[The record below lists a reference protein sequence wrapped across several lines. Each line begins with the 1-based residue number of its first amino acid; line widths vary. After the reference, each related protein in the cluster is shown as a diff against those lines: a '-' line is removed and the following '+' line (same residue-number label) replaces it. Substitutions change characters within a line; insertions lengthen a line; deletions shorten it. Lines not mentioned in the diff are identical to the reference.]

1 MAAQTGMSGHA
12 HNRSSRFDLPPVP
25 FAFMDFRKSRLVA
38 HFIMADQS
46 TSQPTL
52 FRKAALSKVHS
63 PEQLDALLPITSPIG
78 WVALLAIGLALA
90 GALAWGFMGTI
101 LRTASG
107 QGIIVRDSDVG
118 IFEVS
123 PQAAGVVLDVKVQAG
138 DVVHAGQVVATLD
151 FSQLNE
157 QLANSQEALEK
168 LKEQDAAQSQDEAER
183 LRNLQEKLANQQ
195 SLYAKGLLTKTPI
208 LDSRSAIYEVKSRSF
223 QRRQQILDQTLKIR
237 ENQIKY
243 EQENVVRAAR
253 EGRVTEVVVSPG
265 NFVQP
270 GKTIVRLESLK
281 GDYEALVYVPTLEGK
296 KIREG
301 MTARLAP
308 SIAKPEEYGFILAKV
323 YSVSPLPVTREYLL
337 SELGGDENIVQ
348 SLLPSGSA
356 IEFVADMEEDPST
369 PSGFRWSSS
378 KGPDLRLESG
388 TLCQVSVV
396 LERVRPISLLIPYL
410 KKQLGVL

>member
-1 MAAQTGMSGHA
+1 MPQ
-12 HNRSSRFDLPPVP
+12 NRQ
-25 FAFMDFRKSRLVA
+25 FR
-38 HFIMADQS
+38 MADQS
-46 TSQPTL
+46 GSQPTL
-52 FRKAALSKVHS
+52 FRQAALSKIRS

-90 GALAWGFMGTI
+90 VVLAWGFMGTI
-101 LRTASG
+101 LRTATG

-118 IFEVS
+118 IYEVS
-123 PQAAGVVLDVKVQAG
+123 SQAAGVVLDVKVQAG
-138 DVVHAGQVVATLD
+138 DIVQAGQTVATLD
-151 FSQLNE
+151 LSQLKE
-157 QLANSQEALEK
+157 QLVSSQEALKK
-168 LKEQDAAQSQDEAER
+168 LQEQDAAQSKDEAER
-183 LRNLQEKLANQQ
+183 LENLQEKLANQE
-195 SLYAKGLLTKTPI
+195 SLYARGLLTKTP
-208 LDSRSAIYEVKSRSF
+208 LLESRSAIYEVKSRSF

-301 MTARLAP
+301 MVARLAP
-308 SIAKPEEYGFILAKV
+308 SIVKPEEYGFILAKV
-323 YSVSPLPVTREYLL
+323 YSVSPLPVTKEYLL
-337 SELGGDENIVQ
+337 SELGGDDNMVQ
-348 SLLPSGSA
+348 SLLQSGSA
-356 IEFVADMEEDPST
+356 IEFVADLEEDPST

-378 KGPDLRLESG
+378 DGPDLKLESG
-388 TLCQVSVV
+388 TLCQVSIV

-410 KKQLGVL
+410 KKQLGIY

>member
-1 MAAQTGMSGHA
+1 MPQ
-12 HNRSSRFDLPPVP
+12 NRQ
-25 FAFMDFRKSRLVA
+25 FR
-38 HFIMADQS
+38 MADQS
-46 TSQPTL
+46 GSQPTL
-52 FRKAALSKVHS
+52 FRQAALSKIRS

-90 GALAWGFMGTI
+90 VVLAWGFMGTI
-101 LRTASG
+101 LRTATG

-118 IFEVS
+118 IYEVS
-123 PQAAGVVLDVKVQAG
+123 SQAAGVVLDVKVQAG
-138 DVVHAGQVVATLD
+138 DIVQAGQTVATLD
-151 FSQLNE
+151 LSQLKE
-157 QLANSQEALEK
+157 QLVSSQEALKK
-168 LKEQDAAQSQDEAER
+168 LQEQDAAQSKDEAER
-183 LRNLQEKLANQQ
+183 LENLQEKLANQE
-195 SLYAKGLLTKTPI
+195 SLYARGLLTKTP
-208 LDSRSAIYEVKSRSF
+208 LLESRSAIYEVKSRSF

-301 MTARLAP
+301 MAARLAP
-308 SIAKPEEYGFILAKV
+308 SIVKPEEYGFILAKV
-323 YSVSPLPVTREYLL
+323 YSVSPLPVTKEYLL
-337 SELGGDENIVQ
+337 SELGGDDNMVQ
-348 SLLPSGSA
+348 SLLQSGSA
-356 IEFVADMEEDPST
+356 IEFVADLEEDPST

-378 KGPDLRLESG
+378 DGPDLKLESG
-388 TLCQVSVV
+388 TLCQVSIV

-410 KKQLGVL
+410 KKQLGIY